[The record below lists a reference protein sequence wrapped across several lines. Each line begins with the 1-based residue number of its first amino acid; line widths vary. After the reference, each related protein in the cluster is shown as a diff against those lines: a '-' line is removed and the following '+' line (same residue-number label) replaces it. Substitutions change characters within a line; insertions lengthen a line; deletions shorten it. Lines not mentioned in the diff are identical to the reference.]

1 MLGELYF
8 LNITPFHIMTSKIR
22 NEILE
27 GEEIHN
33 RFLHEVYVVEAEN
46 SVSSQFNIEQH
57 EAMAKDPLY
66 LGYHL

>member
-1 MLGELYF
+1 
-8 LNITPFHIMTSKIR
+8 MTSKIR
-22 NEILE
+22 IEILE

-33 RFLHEVYVVEAEN
+33 RFLHEVPVVEAEN

-57 EAMAKDPLY
+57 ETMAKDPLY